1 MFMRHAHW
9 CVFMMLGLSIA
20 QPSMSQVG
28 IGTST
33 VSSSAILE
41 IQSESKGILLPR
53 LTTTQRNSISSP
65 SLGLMIFNTTD
76 GIFQGY
82 ADSRILHQENTTFS
96 GSNNDYSF
104 WQSFTPTVSGKL
116 ETITFSCPG
125 YPNGISATDF
135 TCRIYSGT
143 GTSGTLL
150 GTTTSRFVQGTT
162 PIDLSSLNISLTSGS
177 TYTFLVDPGLGS
189 PIYPYYSYSNGNPYS
204 GGRSNWD
211 LNKDI
216 LFALYMRYPRW
227 VDLH

>member
-1 MFMRHAHW
+1 
-9 CVFMMLGLSIA
+9 
-20 QPSMSQVG
+20 MSQVG

-82 ADSRILHQENTTFS
+82 ADSRILHQENTSYS
-96 GSNNDYSF
+96 GDYYDYSV
-104 WQSFTPTVSGKL
+104 WQSFSPTVSGKL
-116 ETITFSCPG
+116 ETITFNCPG
-125 YPNGISATDF
+125 YPNGISASNF

-143 GTSGTLL
+143 GTAGTLL
-150 GTTTSRFVQGTT
+150 ETKITSFLQGTT
-162 PIDLSSLNISLTSGS
+162 SIDLSALNIQLTSGN
-177 TYTFLVDPGLGS
+177 TYTFQIDTGFNTGQLWPFCS
-189 PIYPYYSYSNGNPYS
+189 FSSGNRYS
-204 GGRSNWD
+204 GGRSSWD
-211 LNKDI
+211 VNRDI